1 MKPISI
7 FTWPTLVIALASLAA
22 CGGGGGGG
30 GVAGTDPTVA
40 NGFGAKGI
48 IKKGKVLVCRISGG
62 KAQDDANCA
71 TGVTADDG
79 SYSVPLTDGWKGPV
93 LVKVLPATDGTTTML
108 DEITGKDVA
117 FDVTDGIRAVVATA
131 STPAHVTPFS
141 EIAANAAMK
150 EATVDATTIN
160 NARAM
165 VQANFGVDLSTKP
178 VVDLKTSSTDAAEL
192 GKQIAMVQK
201 LAQVVNASKPSGAF
215 KNTNGDDCNTV
226 ACGIQAMNAMAT
238 STTQVKVS
246 AGTTLTTVFAAPV
259 TVNVPIRKT
268 DGTISVQKINPASSD
283 DIKTKLGNAGLAA
296 DTASSLAPTIKSNV
310 DKEVASTN
318 TQLDE
323 LKNKTADSS
332 GNSSYTPPSTTQ
344 LASMDQA
351 KAMVNFL
358 REALNRFSNT
368 AQTGYLDKQ
377 STRVDSEIQ
386 TVVRPDVERYITRLK
401 ALELGV
407 RLYDKVKTGGLI
419 DTVTSGDKT
428 YYQTYSGSVGDA
440 LRQNGDYIACVIEK
454 VSADQ
459 AKVPAVCR
467 AFANGASW
475 QPSSSIGSATS
486 ANSVVGTTRI
496 IRMVISPQTDGSFN
510 FEMMRQ
516 TVDITTLYGQPFNYA
531 SYFIPIQPIDVP
543 AGPYD
548 YDATKGTNTYNPNCL
563 TSGTLK
569 YDTAKTSRSSTSIG
583 STSGSSTC
591 TAWVGTGKV
600 EPTKGSGDIWA
611 ALKITGTMP
620 PTNPQNTLVVG
631 YDMVNV
637 AFSSTAVGTADMKYA
652 LSGSLAGYES
662 AKTGTVEVD
671 TSKVVTYALADGSYA
686 QATQTKDNSGNVTSE
701 NTNALSLNITFTGFN
716 SKGVGILTASDWKRD
731 KNSKNSEPTKMVF
744 DGTLSDTS
752 SGGAGDVYKGK
763 LTLSRPNYDQIDS
776 TKDIAFGN
784 DDGATV
790 NFEGGVYA
798 KNSTDFIKTILAFS
812 KAYKSTTTVP
822 DENASIRFE
831 IAGGFVLTGTGVSN
845 TVKDQPGTIKLQNQ
859 DGLRIW
865 ALPNK
870 DPVIYASDETTELGV
885 YKSLSG
891 NSGNKAF
898 FFKDGSV
905 ISLN

>member
-1 MKPISI
+1 M
-7 FTWPTLVIALASLAA
+7 VIALASLAA

-30 GVAGTDPTVA
+30 GVAGTDPTLA
-40 NGFGAKGI
+40 NGIGAKGI

-79 SYSVPLTDGWKGPV
+79 SYNVPLTDGWKGPV
-93 LVKVLPATDGTTTML
+93 VVKVLPATDGTTTML

-141 EIAANAAMK
+141 EIAANAALK
-150 EATVDATTIN
+150 EATVDATAIN

-165 VQANFGVDLSTKP
+165 VQANFGVDLTTKP

-201 LAQVVNASKPSGAF
+201 LAQVVNASKTSGAF
-215 KNTNGDDCNTV
+215 KDTNGNNCATV
-226 ACGIQAMNAMAT
+226 TCGIQAMNAMAT

-268 DGTISVQKINPASSD
+268 DGTISVQAINPASSD

-318 TQLDE
+318 TQLAE
-323 LKNKTADSS
+323 LKNKTADNN

-386 TVVRPDVERYITRLK
+386 TVVRPDVERNLTRLK
-401 ALELGV
+401 AMELGV
-407 RLYDKVKTGGLI
+407 RLYDKVQAGGLI
-419 DTVTSGDKT
+419 GTVTSGDKT

-440 LRQNGDYIACVIEK
+440 LRQNGDYISCAIEK

-496 IRMVISPQTDGSFN
+496 IRMVISPQTNGSFN

-516 TVDITTLYGQPFNYA
+516 TVDITTLYGQPFNYY
-531 SYFIPIQPIDVP
+531 SYFIPIQTIKVP

-563 TSGTLK
+563 TPGTLT
-569 YDTAKTSRSSTSIG
+569 YDTSKISRNSTSIG

-591 TAWVGTGKV
+591 TAWVGTGTV
-600 EPTKGSGDIWA
+600 ERTKGSGDTWT

-620 PTNPQNTLVVG
+620 PSNPENTLVVG
-631 YDMVNV
+631 YDMV
-637 AFSSTAVGTADMKYA
+637 AMALSSTAVGASDMKYA
-652 LSGSLAGYES
+652 ISGSVAAYES

-671 TSKVVTYALADGSYA
+671 TSKVVTYALAEGSYA
-686 QATQTKDNSGNVTSE
+686 QATQTKDANGNVTSE
-701 NTNALSLNITFTGFN
+701 NANALSLNITFTGFN
-716 SKGVGILTASDWKRD
+716 SKGVGILTASDWKLD
-731 KNSKNSEPTKMVF
+731 KNKENNQPTKLVF
-744 DGTLSDTS
+744 DGTVSDTS
-752 SGGAGDVYKGK
+752 TGGSGDVLKGK
-763 LTLSRPNYDQIDS
+763 ITMNRPNYDKIDS
-776 TKDIAFGN
+776 TKDIAYGN

>member
-22 CGGGGGGG
+22 CGGGGDGG

-93 LVKVLPATDGTTTML
+93 LVKVLPATGATML
-108 DEITGKDVA
+108 DETTGQDVT
-117 FDVTDGIRAVVATA
+117 FDVPGGIRAVVATA

-201 LAQVVNASKPSGAF
+201 LAQVVNASKTSGVLTDPQ
-215 KNTNGDDCNTV
+215 TNNSCTTIT
-226 ACGIQAMNAMAT
+226 CGIQAMNAMAT

-246 AGTTLTTVFAAPV
+246 AGNTLTTVFAAPV

-268 DGTISVQKINPASSD
+268 DGTISVQAINPASSD

-296 DTASSLAPTIKSNV
+296 DTASSLAPKIPQNV

-323 LKNKTADSS
+323 LKKKTADNN

-386 TVVRPDVERYITRLK
+386 TVVRPDVERNLTRLR
-401 ALELGV
+401 AMELGV
-407 RLYDKVKTGGLI
+407 RLYDKVQAGGLI

-440 LRQNGDYIACVIEK
+440 LRQNGDYISCVIEK

-459 AKVPAVCR
+459 AKVPAICR

-496 IRMVISPQTDGSFN
+496 IRMVISPQTNGSFN

-516 TVDITTLYGQPFNYA
+516 TVDITTLYGQPFNYY
-531 SYFIPIQPIDVP
+531 SYFIPIQTIKVP
-543 AGPYD
+543 AGPYN
-548 YDATKGTNTYNPNCL
+548 YDATTSTNTHNPNCL
-563 TSGTLK
+563 TSGTLT
-569 YDTAKTSRSSTSIG
+569 YDTSKISRNST
-583 STSGSSTC
+583 TGSSTC
-591 TAWVGTGKV
+591 TAWVGTGTV
-600 EPTKGSGDIWA
+600 ERTKGSGDTWT

-620 PTNPQNTLVVG
+620 PSNPENTLVVG
-631 YDMVNV
+631 YDMV
-637 AFSSTAVGTADMKYA
+637 AMALSSTAVGASDMKYA
-652 LSGSLAGYES
+652 ISGSVAAYES

-671 TSKVVTYALADGSYA
+671 TSKVVTYALAEGSYA
-686 QATQTKDNSGNVTSE
+686 QATQTKDANGNVTSE
-701 NTNALSLNITFTGFN
+701 NANSLSLNITFTGFN
-716 SKGVGILTASDWKRD
+716 SKGVGILTASDWKLD
-731 KNSKNSEPTKMVF
+731 KNKENNQPTKLVF
-744 DGTLSDTS
+744 DGTVSDTS
-752 SGGAGDVYKGK
+752 TGGSGDVLKGK
-763 LTLSRPNYDQIDS
+763 ITMNRPNYDKIDS
-776 TKDIAFGN
+776 TKDIAYGN

-790 NFEGGVYA
+790 NFEGGVYT